1 MRLPTSPLLLAGA
14 FLSSNVL
21 ADRLEQRVSVP
32 MTGAYDS
39 NPQMV
44 AGGEGAYI
52 ARLAPQYTLTHI
64 SDANEFALSLGAVI
78 ARSSNQTVFQDQ
90 NDPNASLGWKHLT
103 PTSEFSLNA
112 LYRQESARQA
122 EFIQSG
128 LVVPDTTRTTKGV
141 VAGWTSQL
149 TERLNYT
156 LGADYSTISYDDT
169 IPSLTRLIDYDTYG
183 GRFSLAYEIT
193 PRDEVYWLS
202 NGSRYQPNVSGL
214 VSGTDLASDSTAY
227 GSMLGYKQ
235 RVSDAIDWDIRAG
248 WLTITGPEDD
258 STWQGNLRVTY
269 TGEQSRLGVDVGRF
283 ANPTGTAGGYLLSNQ
298 VRAAYSYD
306 LSERTTVGFDGSWIK
321 NEETRFYPDATTAT
335 VVGVSGSHELDQ
347 FWSLRLVAQRRYSDY
362 DNFRS
367 SATGNLISLSLIYT
381 HPDF

>member
-1 MRLPTSPLLLAGA
+1 MRLPHSPLLLAGA

-32 MTGAYDS
+32 LTGAYDS

-44 AGGEGAYI
+44 AGGQGAYV
-52 ARLAPQYTLTHI
+52 ARLAPQYTLTNI
-64 SDANEFALSLGAVI
+64 GDADEFALSLGAMI
-78 ARSSNQTVFQDQ
+78 ARSSNQTVLQDQ

-103 PTSEFSLNA
+103 PTSEFNLNA
-112 LYRQESARQA
+112 LYRQESAQQA

-128 LVVPDTTRTTKGV
+128 LVVADTTRTTKGA
-141 VAGWTSQL
+141 VASWTSLL

-156 LGADYSTISYDDT
+156 LGADYSTISYDQT
-169 IPSLTRLIDYDTYG
+169 TPNLIDYNTYG

-202 NGSRYQPNVSGL
+202 NGTRYEPNASGFVSL
-214 VSGTDLASDSTAY
+214 TNRNSSSTAY

-235 RVSDAIDWDIRAG
+235 KVSDAIDWDIRAG
-248 WLTITGPEDD
+248 WLTITGPDAD
-258 STWQGNLRVTY
+258 STWQGNLRVNY
-269 TGEQSRLGVDVGRF
+269 TGEQSRLGFDVGRL
-283 ANPTGTAGGYLLSNQ
+283 ANPTGTAGGFLLSNQ
-298 VRAAYSYD
+298 VRAVYSYD

-321 NEETRFYPDATTAT
+321 NDEAPFNPATTAKI
-335 VVGVSGSHELDQ
+335 VGVSGSHELNQ
-347 FWSLRLVAQRRYSDY
+347 FWSLQLVAQRRYSDY
-362 DNFRS
+362 DNVRS

-381 HPDF
+381 HPNF

>member
-1 MRLPTSPLLLAGA
+1 MRLPPSPLLLAGA

-32 MTGAYDS
+32 LTGAYDS

-44 AGGEGAYI
+44 AGGQGAYV
-52 ARLAPQYTLTHI
+52 ARLAPQYTLTNI
-64 SDANEFALSLGAVI
+64 GDADEFALSLGAVI
-78 ARSSNQTVFQDQ
+78 ARSSNQTALQDQ
-90 NDPNASLGWKHLT
+90 NNPNASLGWKHLT
-103 PTSEFSLNA
+103 PTSEFNLNA
-112 LYRQESARQA
+112 LYRQESAQQA

-128 LVVPDTTRTTKGV
+128 LVVADTTRTTKGA
-141 VAGWTSQL
+141 VASWTSLL

-156 LGADYSTISYDDT
+156 LGADYSTISYDQT
-169 IPSLTRLIDYDTYG
+169 TPNLIDYNTYG

-202 NGSRYQPNVSGL
+202 NGTRYEPNASGFVSL
-214 VSGTDLASDSTAY
+214 TNRNSSSTAY

-235 RVSDAIDWDIRAG
+235 KVSDAIDWDIRAG
-248 WLTITGPEDD
+248 WLTITGPDAD
-258 STWQGNLRVTY
+258 STWQGNLRVNY
-269 TGEQSRLGVDVGRF
+269 TGEQSRLGVDVGRL
-283 ANPTGTAGGYLLSNQ
+283 ANPTGTAGGFLLSNQ
-298 VRAAYSYD
+298 VRAVYSYD

-321 NEETRFYPDATTAT
+321 NEEAPFNPATTAKI
-335 VVGVSGSHELDQ
+335 VGVSGSHELNQ

-362 DNFRS
+362 DNVRS

>member
-1 MRLPTSPLLLAGA
+1 MRLSPSPLLLAGA

-32 MTGAYDS
+32 LTGAYDS

-44 AGGEGAYI
+44 AGGQGAYV

-64 SDANEFALSLGAVI
+64 GDADEFALSLGAVI
-78 ARSSNQTVFQDQ
+78 ARSSNQTVLQDQ

-103 PTSEFSLNA
+103 PTSEFNLNA
-112 LYRQESARQA
+112 LYRQESAQQA

-128 LVVPDTTRTTKGV
+128 LVVADTTRTTKGA
-141 VAGWTSQL
+141 VASWTSLL

-156 LGADYSTISYDDT
+156 LGADYSTISYDQT
-169 IPSLTRLIDYDTYG
+169 TPNLIDYDTYG

-202 NGSRYQPNVSGL
+202 NGTRYEPNVSGF
-214 VSGTDLASDSTAY
+214 VSGTNRASDSTAY

-235 RVSDAIDWDIRAG
+235 KVSDAIDWDIRAG
-248 WLTITGPEDD
+248 WLTITGPDDD
-258 STWQGNLRVTY
+258 STWQGNLRVNY
-269 TGEQSRLGVDVGRF
+269 TGEQSRLGVDVGRL
-283 ANPTGTAGGYLLSNQ
+283 ANPTGTAGGFLLSNQ
-298 VRAAYSYD
+298 VRAVYSYD

-321 NEETRFYPDATTAT
+321 NEEAPFNPATTAKI
-335 VVGVSGSHELDQ
+335 VGASGSHELDQ

-362 DNFRS
+362 DNVRS

>member
-1 MRLPTSPLLLAGA
+1 MRLPPSPLLLASA

-32 MTGAYDS
+32 LTGAYDS

-44 AGGEGAYI
+44 AGGQGAYV
-52 ARLAPQYTLTHI
+52 ARLAPQYTLTNI
-64 SDANEFALSLGAVI
+64 GDADEFALSLGAMI
-78 ARSSNQTVFQDQ
+78 ARSSNQTALQDQ
-90 NDPNASLGWKHLT
+90 NNPNASLGWKHLT
-103 PTSEFSLNA
+103 PTSEFNLNA
-112 LYRQESARQA
+112 LYRQESAQQA

-128 LVVPDTTRTTKGV
+128 LVVADTTRTTKGA
-141 VAGWTSQL
+141 VASWTSLL

-156 LGADYSTISYDDT
+156 LGADYSTISYDQT
-169 IPSLTRLIDYDTYG
+169 TPNLIDYNTYG

-202 NGSRYQPNVSGL
+202 NGTRYEPNASGFVSL
-214 VSGTDLASDSTAY
+214 TNRNSSSTAY

-235 RVSDAIDWDIRAG
+235 KVSDAIDWDIRAG
-248 WLTITGPEDD
+248 WLTITGPDAD
-258 STWQGNLRVTY
+258 STWQGNLRVNY
-269 TGEQSRLGVDVGRF
+269 TGEQSRLGFDVGRL
-283 ANPTGTAGGYLLSNQ
+283 ANPTGTAGGFLLSNQ
-298 VRAAYSYD
+298 VRAVYSYD

-321 NEETRFYPDATTAT
+321 NEEAPFNPATTAKI
-335 VVGVSGSHELDQ
+335 VGVSGSHELNQ

-362 DNFRS
+362 DNVRS

>member
-1 MRLPTSPLLLAGA
+1 MRLSPSPLLLAGA

-32 MTGAYDS
+32 LTGAYDS

-44 AGGEGAYI
+44 AGGQGAYV
-52 ARLAPQYTLTHI
+52 ARLAPQYTLTNI
-64 SDANEFALSLGAVI
+64 GDADEFALSLGAMI
-78 ARSSNQTVFQDQ
+78 ARSSNQTVLQDQ

-103 PTSEFSLNA
+103 PTSEFNVGA
-112 LYRQESARQA
+112 LYRKESAQQT

-128 LVVPDTTRTTKGV
+128 LVVADTPRTTKGV
-141 VAGWTSQL
+141 VANWTSQL

-156 LGADYSTISYDDT
+156 LGADYSTVSYGQT
-169 IPSLTRLIDYDTYG
+169 TPNLIDYNTYG
-183 GRFSLAYEIT
+183 GRFNLAYEIT

-202 NGSRYQPNVSGL
+202 NGTRYQPNVSGFG
-214 VSGTDLASDSTAY
+214 SGTNRASDSTAY

-235 RVSDAIDWDIRAG
+235 KVSDAIDWDIRAG
-248 WLTITGPEDD
+248 WLTITGPDAD
-258 STWQGNLRVTY
+258 STWQGNLRVNY
-269 TGEQSRLGVDVGRF
+269 TGEQSRLGVDVGRL
-283 ANPTGTAGGYLLSNQ
+283 ANPTGTAGGFLLSNQ
-298 VRAAYSYD
+298 VRAVYSYD

-321 NEETRFYPDATTAT
+321 NEESPFYPANTAKI
-335 VVGVSGSHELDQ
+335 VGASGSHELNQ

-362 DNFRS
+362 DNVRS

>member
-1 MRLPTSPLLLAGA
+1 MRLPPSPLLLAGA

-32 MTGAYDS
+32 LTGAYDS

-44 AGGEGAYI
+44 AGGQGAYV
-52 ARLAPQYTLTHI
+52 ARLAPQYTLTNI
-64 SDANEFALSLGAVI
+64 GDADEFALSLGAMI
-78 ARSSNQTVFQDQ
+78 ARSSNQTVLQDQ

-103 PTSEFSLNA
+103 PTSEFNLNA
-112 LYRQESARQA
+112 LYRQESAQQA

-128 LVVPDTTRTTKGV
+128 LVVADTTRTTKGA
-141 VAGWTSQL
+141 VASWTSLL

-156 LGADYSTISYDDT
+156 LGANYSTISYDQT
-169 IPSLTRLIDYDTYG
+169 TPNLIDYNTYG

-202 NGSRYQPNVSGL
+202 NGTRYEPNASGFVSL
-214 VSGTDLASDSTAY
+214 TNRNSSSTAY

-235 RVSDAIDWDIRAG
+235 KVSDAIDWDIRAG
-248 WLTITGPEDD
+248 WLTITGPDAD
-258 STWQGNLRVTY
+258 STWQGNLRVNY
-269 TGEQSRLGVDVGRF
+269 TGEQSRLGFDVGRL
-283 ANPTGTAGGYLLSNQ
+283 ANPTGTAGGFLLSNQ
-298 VRAAYSYD
+298 VRAFYSYD

-321 NEETRFYPDATTAT
+321 NEEAPFNPATTAKI
-335 VVGVSGSHELDQ
+335 VGVSGSHELNQ

-362 DNFRS
+362 DNVRS